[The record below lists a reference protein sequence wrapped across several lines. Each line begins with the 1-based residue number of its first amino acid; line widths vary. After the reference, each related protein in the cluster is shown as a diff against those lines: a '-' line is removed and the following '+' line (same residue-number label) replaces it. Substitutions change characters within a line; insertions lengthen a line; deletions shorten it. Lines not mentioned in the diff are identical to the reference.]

1 MYRTKQGWITIESKA
16 HAKTILYALADDD
29 KRNILMTLVNN
40 PKSISEV
47 LTKCKIPKTSGYRKI
62 NSLIHAGLIRK
73 AGSIHN
79 ENNKQ
84 LTTYVSMFSD
94 LKIDF
99 VKREAIV
106 KIRPKRILKNN

>member
-1 MYRTKQGWITIESKA
+1 MNKQAWITIESKA
-16 HAKTILYALADDD
+16 HAKTILHALADDD
-29 KRNILMTLVNN
+29 KRKILMTLVDN
-40 PKSISEV
+40 PKSISDV

-62 NSLIHAGLIRK
+62 NSLIHAGLIRR

-79 ENNKQ
+79 DNNKQ

-99 VKREAIV
+99 IKKEAIV
-106 KIRPKRILKNN
+106 RIRPKKNFKKT

>member
-1 MYRTKQGWITIESKA
+1 M
-16 HAKTILYALADDD
+16 HALADDD
-29 KRNILMTLVNN
+29 KRKIMMTLVNN

-62 NSLIHAGLIRK
+62 NSLIHAGLIRR

-79 ENNKQ
+79 DNNKQ
-84 LTTYVSMFSD
+84 LTTFVAMFSD

-99 VKREAIV
+99 IKKEAIV
-106 KIRPKRILKNN
+106 RIRPKRNFKKT